1 MSQKAG
7 KSNRKDEGAEPSR
20 HPSYDPSGD
29 EPAGSST
36 GLPGRDFAG
45 EEYAEAEAEQ
55 ARGRRESMASRDN
68 TALGPHDQESGDR
81 SGRREGSDEG
91 IHRDDPR

>member
-1 MSQKAG
+1 MSERARR
-7 KSNRKDEGAEPSR
+7 SDRRDEGAEPSR

-36 GLPGRDFAG
+36 GLPGRDF
-45 EEYAEAEAEQ
+45 AEAEAEQ

-81 SGRREGSDEG
+81 SGRRDGPEEG
-91 IHRDDPR
+91 IDTEKPR

>member
-1 MSQKAG
+1 MSSKE
-7 KSNRKDEGAEPSR
+7 NRHDRRDEGAEPSR
-20 HPSYDPSGD
+20 HPSYDPSGS

-45 EEYAEAEAEQ
+45 TEFAEAESEQ
-55 ARGRRESMASRDN
+55 ADGRRESMGSRDS

-81 SGRREGSDEG
+81 SERRDGPG
-91 IHRDDPR
+91 DPS